1 MQYQHQSDFN
11 RTSDTPHTATHVNTW
26 RRHRTH
32 THTHTRRPE
41 VVCEFSFCIY
51 PILHRPSSRTPQQ
64 QWAACS
70 ARGPS
75 EVNCPS
81 VVRDGHVFCYFAC
94 FFLLGSLVEETPCEH
109 GENMQTPH
117 RKAREI
123 AHLSTV
129 HSGEDLPPRAN
140 SAPCGNRTHD

>member
-1 MQYQHQSDFN
+1 MYVLLF
-11 RTSDTPHTATHVNTW
+11 
-26 RRHRTH
+26 
-32 THTHTRRPE
+32 
-41 VVCEFSFCIY
+41 
-51 PILHRPSSRTPQQ
+51 PILDYPSSRTPQE
-64 QWAACS
+64 QWPACS

-81 VVRDGHVFCYFAC
+81 LVRDGHVFCYFFM
-94 FFLLGSLVEETPCEH
+94 FFLLGFLLEGTSREH

-129 HSGEDLPPRAN
+129 HSGEDLPPRARIRRIR
-140 SAPCGNRTHD
+140 SSGPSCCEAAVQAVQATEPPCP

>member
-1 MQYQHQSDFN
+1 GAIWGE
-11 RTSDTPHTATHVNTW
+11 RCC
-26 RRHRTH
+26 
-32 THTHTRRPE
+32 
-41 VVCEFSFCIY
+41 VCVLRVRWIY
-51 PILHRPSSRTPQQ
+51 FLLCPILDRPSSRTPQE

-70 ARGPS
+70 VRGPS

-81 VVRDGHVFCYFAC
+81 FCM
-94 FFLLGSLVEETPCEH
+94 FFLLGSLVEETPWEH

-129 HSGEDLPPRAN
+129 HSGEDLRPMRESNP
-140 SAPCGNRTHD
+140 

>member
-1 MQYQHQSDFN
+1 MYFLL
-11 RTSDTPHTATHVNTW
+11 
-26 RRHRTH
+26 
-32 THTHTRRPE
+32 
-41 VVCEFSFCIY
+41 F
-51 PILHRPSSRTPQQ
+51 PILAVLPQGPPSPSSRTPQE

-75 EVNCPS
+75 EVNCPIFGQGWTC
-81 VVRDGHVFCYFAC
+81 VLLFCMFYV
-94 FFLLGSLVEETPCEH
+94 LWSLVEETPCEH

-123 AHLSTV
+123 THLSTV

-140 SAPCGNRTHD
+140 SAPCGNR